1 MRTSEASLALITR
14 VNALGETEYLTQW
27 NEKWQAYSLIG
38 GHREE
43 SESFRECCIREVE
56 EELGLRRDV
65 GFAVP
70 EVPITPAIEFVMY
83 SKTAGEETRYRMQLF
98 RVEIASA
105 RDCDL
110 IDANRINRWLSESE
124 IVNRLTRDDRSVSEQ
139 VVRVLKA
146 SGILEG
152 DSGDTS
158 VNSLRNTE
166 PTVTW
171 IADARRNLGDD
182 LRQQLDRELQQAFA
196 DHRPTQIIVKQRFR
210 GFTDLPVRKL
220 IIAVEVQG
228 ERGSHASVVKIGE
241 ASEVRGDHDGWQS
254 CAGQRGVS
262 SRMFI
267 APQLRELSNDRAAI
281 IYPDVYQYYFNN
293 GRDDE
298 PKELEVI
305 VEQCVLRDSPT
316 VESVERV
323 LTQVFTEAYRCFY
336 RDAQEDTT
344 GNVIHQGVTKSLRVG
359 DSDPVLDRWRQ
370 PEFLQLRR
378 GAVWLTSGH
387 RKPESLA
394 RPEYVDPVD
403 YIDWAIKRRHF
414 PRMLTG
420 PAHGDLH
427 GRNVIVGVVR
437 GEAEWPAV
445 FDFDKMA
452 NHNLVAWD
460 FAKLEME
467 LKCRLFQQLL
477 DTPEE
482 QDELRNLLDIRTNRP
497 LPPDIKLSPDELRVQ
512 QRIDRM
518 EIMYAIEKRL
528 NAWTRQISSAGQAAR
543 RGVLFPPEVSTDTPM
558 GRAMRIIFRI
568 RREAAISLGYERQGR
583 EALWADEYNFALATY
598 GVVAAKWHT
607 ASDHMAWS
615 LLSAGVAAAS
625 LSQLPWP
632 PNPDVSPAVADAPTY
647 LHLLPYSA
655 KCWAESDMQNQKW
668 NLPLPSLLEGVGRFP
683 YAVPL
688 KQQIALLRAQ
698 SPVKADVE
706 QSKREIEEI
715 ANLACLFRDH
725 ETLCRLGRVYKDRG
739 DREYGDD
746 NAAFE
751 VVVSNAHPA
760 YQYYQSSFQ
769 LYDRAFQVSGD
780 YYPAI
785 TAATLALLIGRRD
798 RQKEL
803 AQMASDLCRT
813 TSLCG
818 PDRAWILATEGEAA
832 LLLGKPQDAIRFYRA
847 AIDAILPQEVGVMQ
861 SIYNQLCRLHWA
873 LGPEVVQPV
882 IDMLSQ
888 AGRLQSLQPG
898 PFNNCGIASKPTTA
912 PSN

>member
-1 MRTSEASLALITR
+1 MRISEAALALITR
-14 VNALGETEYLTQW
+14 VNTQDETEYLTQW

-43 SESFRECCIREVE
+43 GESFRECCIREIE
-56 EELGLRRDV
+56 EELELKRDV
-65 GFAVP
+65 NFGVP
-70 EVPITPAIEFVMY
+70 ETPVAPTVEFMMY

-98 RVEIASA
+98 RVEIGSA
-105 RDCDL
+105 RDREL
-110 IDANRINRWLSESE
+110 IDANPVNRWLSESE
-124 IVNRLTRDDRSVSEQ
+124 IGNRLSSEGRPVSEQ
-139 VVRVLKA
+139 VVRVLTA
-146 SGILEG
+146 SGILKSDAG
-152 DSGDTS
+152 GTS
-158 VNSLRNTE
+158 TNSPQDAE
-166 PTVTW
+166 PTITW

-196 DHRPTQIIVKQRFR
+196 DQRATQIIVKQRFR
-210 GFTDLPVRKL
+210 GFTDFPLRKL

-316 VESVERV
+316 VASVERV

-336 RDAQEDTT
+336 RDAQEDAT
-344 GNVIHQGVTKSLRVG
+344 GNVIHRGVTMSLRM
-359 DSDPVLDRWRQ
+359 DESDPVLERWRQ

-394 RPEYVDPVD
+394 RPEYIDPID
-403 YIDWAIKRRHF
+403 YIDWAITHRRF

-467 LKCRLFQQLL
+467 LKCRLLQQLL

-482 QDELRNLLDIRTNRP
+482 QDELRSLLGIRAKRP
-497 LPPDIKLSPDELRVQ
+497 LPPDINLSPDELRVQ

-528 NAWTRQISSAGQAAR
+528 HAWTRQISSAGQAAR
-543 RGVLFPPEVSTDTPM
+543 RGVQFPPEVSTETPM

-568 RREAAISLGYERQGR
+568 RREAAICLGYERQGR

-598 GVVAAKWHT
+598 GVVAAKWH
-607 ASDHMAWS
+607 AANDHMAWS
-615 LLSAGVAAAS
+615 LLSAGVAAAN
-625 LSQLPWP
+625 LSQLHWP
-632 PNPDVSPAVADAPTY
+632 PNPDVPPAVADAPTY

-655 KCWAESDMQNQKW
+655 KCWAESNMQNQKW
-668 NLPLPSLLEGVGRFP
+668 NLPLPSLLEGVERFP

-698 SPVKADVE
+698 SAVKAEVE

-739 DREYGDD
+739 DREYSDD

-751 VVVSNAHPA
+751 VVDSNAHPA

-769 LYDRAFQVSGD
+769 LYDRAYQVSGD

-785 TAATLALLIGRRD
+785 NAATLALLIGRHD

-803 AQMASDLCRT
+803 AQIASDLCRT
-813 TSLCG
+813 ASLSG

-832 LLLGKPQDAIRFYRA
+832 LLLGKSQEAVRFYWA
-847 AIDAILPQEVGVMQ
+847 AVEAILPQELGMMQ
-861 SIYNQLCRLHWA
+861 SIYSQLCRLHWA
-873 LGPEVVQPV
+873 LGPDVVQPV
-882 IDMLSQ
+882 IDMLDQ
-888 AGRLQSLQPG
+888 AGRLQPLKPG
-898 PFNNCGIASKPTTA
+898 PFNNCGIASKPPTT
-912 PSN
+912 PTN